1 MGGAFVAVANDSSAT
16 WWNPGALPAG
26 PFFDMGVGRATTDS
40 SRELPA
46 RRDRVGSFAM
56 VTPPFGF
63 SYYRVRITETA
74 PTASGEAVRQDEQGT
89 VPVRSL
95 SVSEIGVTLGQTLL
109 TGVHIG
115 TTLKYVRGS
124 TRAGVGDA
132 QLSVPDLLD
141 EGEDLDDGETDH
153 EFDWDIGV
161 LASAGPLRAGLVI
174 RNVQE
179 VTLGRPEAPGGEFR
193 LPRQVRVGAAFGPG
207 FESVDALPLTV
218 SLDVDVVRYPTV
230 SGDRRVVAVGA
241 EHWLV
246 SKRLA
251 LRGGGRLNTVGAED
265 RAATAGITVGLGR
278 GAYVDG
284 HLVRGGS
291 ADDRGWGL
299 AARMSF

>member
-16 WWNPGALPAG
+16 WWNPGALAAG

-40 SRELPA
+40 SQDLPA

-56 VTPPFGF
+56 VTPPVGF
-63 SYYRVRITETA
+63 SYYRVRVTETA
-74 PTASGEAVRQDEQGT
+74 PTAPGEADRQDGQGA

-95 SVSEIGVTLGQTLL
+95 SVSEFGLSLNQSLL

-124 TRAGVGDA
+124 TRAGFGDP
-132 QLSVPDLLD
+132 QLSASDLLD

-153 EFDWDIGV
+153 EFDWDFGF
-161 LASAGPLRAGLVI
+161 LASAGPIRAGLVI

-179 VTLGRPEAPGGEFR
+179 VTIGSPAAPGGEFR
-193 LPRQVRVGAAFGPG
+193 LPRQIRVGGAFDGEQIG
-207 FESVDALPLTV
+207 SVPLTL
-218 SLDVDVVRYPTV
+218 SLDADVVRYPTV

-241 EHWLV
+241 EHWV
-246 SKRLA
+246 IPKRLA

-265 RAATAGITVGLGR
+265 RAGTAGVTVGLGR
-278 GAYVDG
+278 GSYVDWY
-284 HLVRGGS
+284 LVRGGT